1 MVCMRPRPIIA
12 ILREAV
18 ELWMAHNAF
27 QHAGAL
33 AFYTLFSLA
42 PLVIILVTIV
52 GTVFGAEAARGEV
65 AAGISGLIGAQ
76 AAEAVEEAV
85 QRSRPEEAGIL
96 PTVLGVGALV
106 FGATTVFAQMQSSL
120 NQFWGVVAKPTRSG
134 IFLFVKTRLLSLGM
148 VLIIGFLLLTS
159 LVIGIAIAGV
169 IQYANDWIPVPPVL
183 IAGIDLAAS
192 LLITTLLFGM
202 MFKVLPDVQLRW
214 GDVWR
219 AALLTAMLF
228 VAGQYLISFYLT
240 RAAPAS
246 AYGAAGSLVMVLFW
260 VYYSSMILFFGA
272 AVAKVAILRRDGV
285 VTPKSTAVRTKMVVL
300 EENEERAWKKT
311 EEVE

>member
-1 MVCMRPRPIIA
+1 MKPAPVISV
-12 ILREAV
+12 LREAV
-18 ELWMAHNAF
+18 ELWTAHNAF

-42 PLVIILVTIV
+42 PLVIILITII
-52 GTVFGAEAARGEV
+52 GTVFGAEAARGEIS
-65 AAGISGLIGAQ
+65 AGISALVGPQ

-85 QRSRPEEAGIL
+85 RRSRLEEAGLL
-96 PTVLGVGALV
+96 PTALGVGALL
-106 FGATTVFAQMQSSL
+106 FGATTVFAQVQSSL
-120 NQFWGVVAKPTRSG
+120 NQFWGVIAKPTRSG
-134 IFLFVKTRLLSLGM
+134 IALFVKARLLSLGM

-159 LVIGIAIAGV
+159 LVISMGITAV
-169 IQYANDWIPVPPVL
+169 IQYADDWIPVPPVL
-183 IAGIDLAAS
+183 VAGTDLAAS

-219 AALLTAMLF
+219 GALLTALLF
-228 VAGQYLISFYLT
+228 VAGQYLISLYLT

-246 AYGAAGSLVMVLFW
+246 TYGAAGSLVMVLLW
-260 VYYSSMILFFGA
+260 VYYSSLILFFGA
-272 AVAKVAILRRDGV
+272 AVAKVAILRRDGA

-300 EENEERAWKKT
+300 EEDEARAWKKT
-311 EEVE
+311 DEVK